1 MPRMTRTRV
10 NIVTAVN
17 SANVSRDGDRYTVR
31 DVVHALDGIVLNGR
45 MYPGEELRKSV
56 QGLNGR
62 PAPAGHPKDGK
73 GRHISA
79 SNGEALSAAWIGA
92 WCVNSRYEGG
102 RAMCDISINGAQAKA
117 LPAGAEVLARL
128 DAAIAGTNTDPIAVS
143 SGLMLQEV
151 EANGE
156 SRGKKYRAVATNLE
170 FDHLAILLE
179 ETPAGT
185 PAEGVG
191 MFVNAS
197 GEEQQI
203 EVCNIT
209 ADPTDRRAEGFKGWL
224 MRLLGNEDE
233 ASFDAI
239 SSGLHKLLPDG
250 AYLREVFARY
260 AIWSN
265 RDGALFK
272 QDYSLSSDGSLAFA
286 GIPVEVTV
294 KVEYET
300 VFNQEGDTLKDTIL
314 AALNAAGI
322 STAGLDDVQALTAY
336 NALQAKPFQERLTA
350 ANGKLAEVELAAN
363 AAAAAEL
370 DGIAAELAANT
381 KSLTAEDFKAM
392 GLARCKELKTNTAKA
407 APVALGATGVAGDE
421 FAGYSLNEQLEVTK

>member
-1 MPRMTRTRV
+1 MTRTRV

-128 DAAIAGTNTDPIAVS
+128 DAAIAGTNTEPIAVS

-156 SRGKKYRAVATNLE
+156 SLGKKYRAVATNLE

-191 MFVNAS
+191 MFVNAA
-197 GEEQQI
+197 GEETAI

-209 ADPTDRRAEGFKGWL
+209 ADPVDRRAEGFKGWI
-224 MRLLGNEDE
+224 MRLLGNADE
-233 ASFDAI
+233 VSFDAI

-260 AIWSN
+260 AIWTD
-265 RDGALFK
+265 RDGKLFR
-272 QDYSLSSDGSLAFA
+272 QDYSLSSDGSLAFS
-286 GIPVEVTV
+286 GMPVEVTV
-294 KVEYET
+294 TVEYEP
-300 VFNQEGDTLKDTIL
+300 VSNHQEGDTLKDAIL

-322 STAGLDDVQALTAY
+322 STAGMDDVQALTAY
-336 NALQAKPFQERLTA
+336 NALQAKPVQDRLTA

-370 DGIAAELAANT
+370 AALATELAANT
-381 KSLTAEDFKAM
+381 KSLTADDFKAM

-407 APVALGATGVAGDE
+407 APVAPGATGAAGDE
-421 FAGYSLNEQLEVTK
+421 FAGYSLNAQLEATK